1 MATQDMMDFLSVMTI
16 SQSPSEG
23 KNAGCSSAHSGG
35 GPAGAASA
43 GAGFFLGAFGF
54 FGFGSGFISR
64 EKSGSGDSGSLR
76 HSGMWSLARLSFSF
90 LLSGWR
96 V

>member
-1 MATQDMMDFLSVMTI
+1 MAVQDMMDFLSVMTI
-16 SQSPSEG
+16 LQSLS
-23 KNAGCSSAHSGG
+23 AGEAAGRPSAHSGG
-35 GPAGAASA
+35 GLEGAASA
-43 GAGFFLGAFGF
+43 GEGFFLGAFWVF
-54 FGFGSGFISR
+54 CFGSGFISR

-76 HSGMWSLARLSFSF
+76 HSGIWSLARLSFSF